1 MNKRWFLAG
10 LYVAVII
17 AIIVIAD
24 GTTTHRWLNFVR
36 VLPYGDKVA
45 HFLLMGGLSFVINW
59 ALRCRRFTLGRWRVL
74 LGSTV
79 VLLLVTAEEIS
90 QLFNRYRTFD
100 LTDLACDFAGIF
112 LGGYLA
118 TRYTQR
124 NKES

>member
-1 MNKRWFLAG
+1 MNRRWLWAG

-24 GTTTHRWLNFVR
+24 GANTHRWLRFVR
-36 VLPYGDKVA
+36 ALPYGDKVA

-59 ALRCRRFTLGRWRVL
+59 ALRCRRYTLGRWRVL
-74 LGSTV
+74 LGSTI

-112 LGGYLA
+112 LGGLLA
-118 TRYTQR
+118 ARFTQ
-124 NKES
+124 KTE